1 MKCLMHQAVGPDWEQ
16 LPDSLRAH
24 YQLGPNVDIGHLDVE
39 FPPWMKPYLWLL
51 HLFGALLT
59 RSGRQVPTRV
69 EKDVVAD
76 RQYWRRT
83 IAFPDG
89 ETTTFNSFWVR
100 SGGNRLIEFVNP
112 VMGLEMAVCVEGDEL
127 HYEGVRY
134 VLKFGPLIVG
144 LPEWLI
150 LGHTTI
156 VERGLPTGS
165 FAMDFRLTHPLFGEV
180 FRYSGV
186 FSTRCRSP
194 LAAICFQ

>member
-1 MKCLMHQAVGPDWEQ
+1 MKGLMQLALGTDWEK
-16 LPDSLRAH
+16 LPESLKAH
-24 YQLGPNVDIGHLDVE
+24 YQLGPNVDIGHLDIE
-39 FPPWMKPYLWLL
+39 FPLFMKPYLWLL

-59 RSGRQVPTRV
+59 RSGKRIPTRV

-76 RQYWRRT
+76 HQTWRRT
-83 IAFPDG
+83 VTFPDG
-89 ETTTFNSFWVR
+89 EPATFNSFWVS

-112 VMGLEMAVCVEGDEL
+112 VMGLEMGVWVEGDEL
-127 HYEGVRY
+127 RYEGVRY
-134 VLKFGPLIVG
+134 VLKFGWLIIG

-156 VERGLPTGS
+156 VERGLPANS

-186 FSTRCRSP
+186 FSTQRLSR
-194 LAAICFQ
+194 